1 MKQITAMIRP
11 HRLDAVETA
20 LETLPH
26 CPGFTVFG
34 AKGHPRGHGPDHR
47 FVADE
52 WNPHAHDV
60 LVLLILCQDDDAS
73 AIVDAVAA
81 AARTGQPGDGMV
93 GVVELVTAVRIR
105 TGELDAAAL

>member
-93 GVVELVTAVRIR
+93 GVRI
-105 TGELDAAAL
+105 TESG

>member
-26 CPGFTVFG
+26 CPGFTV
-34 AKGHPRGHGPDHR
+34 
-47 FVADE
+47 
-52 WNPHAHDV
+52 HDV

-105 TGELDAAAL
+105 TGERDAAAL

>member
-1 MKQITAMIRP
+1 M
-11 HRLDAVETA
+11 
-20 LETLPH
+20 
-26 CPGFTVFG
+26 
-34 AKGHPRGHGPDHR
+34 
-47 FVADE
+47 
-52 WNPHAHDV
+52 

-105 TGELDAAAL
+105 TGERDAAAL

>member
-1 MKQITAMIRP
+1 MPTS
-11 HRLDAVETA
+11 
-20 LETLPH
+20 
-26 CPGFTVFG
+26 TV
-34 AKGHPRGHGPDHR
+34 
-47 FVADE
+47 
-52 WNPHAHDV
+52 V

-105 TGELDAAAL
+105 TGERDAAAL